1 MRNARSP
8 RPGDARERR
17 AVVLTVW
24 SSPIGMAVH
33 GMASA
38 QAEYEKEEEVRASD
52 FAAERCKLAR
62 DVGFDA
68 APWAVPGTPET
79 GTARTIL
86 GRADERNRARRAR
99 PQWPAVAHAGI
110 RVAWGRQSLAPS
122 SARRAEATRIAH
134 LGAQNRESSTWS
146 FLALRERR
154 AADDAREAAA
164 TCARAGSARCSSCR
178 GPVGGLPKGYHLVRH
193 EDHRTESIG
202 GEVP

>member
-1 MRNARSP
+1 MRRRKRSAP
-8 RPGDARERR
+8 RTSPPSDASSHGTWASTQLRGRYGAYQRRVRLALSSAGRR
-17 AVVLTVW
+17 AE
-24 SSPIGMAVH
+24 SCSARA
-33 GMASA
+33 ASVA
-38 QAEYEKEEEVRASD
+38 CGRPCSD
-52 FAAERCKLAR
+52 P
-62 DVGFDA
+62 V
-68 APWAVPGTPET
+68 
-79 GTARTIL
+79 
-86 GRADERNRARRAR
+86 
-99 PQWPAVAHAGI
+99 
-110 RVAWGRQSLAPS
+110 VAWGRQSLAPS

-134 LGAQNRESSTWS
+134 LSAQNRESSTWS